1 MKKKY
6 TVLLL
11 YPHADAAGTYQAHVM
26 ALTPKQAIFFAR
38 YEIAKRNDNPNDKE
52 EYQPIA
58 VYLGHLE
65 DLSEAGGNI
74 DADLRG

>member
-11 YPHADAAGTYQAHVM
+11 YAHIDRPETYQAHVY
-26 ALTPKQAIFFAR
+26 AASVKQAIFFAR
-38 YEIAKRNDNPNDKE
+38 FEISKANDNPDARDD
-52 EYQPIA
+52 YDPIA

-65 DLSEAGGNI
+65 DLSE
-74 DADLRG
+74 